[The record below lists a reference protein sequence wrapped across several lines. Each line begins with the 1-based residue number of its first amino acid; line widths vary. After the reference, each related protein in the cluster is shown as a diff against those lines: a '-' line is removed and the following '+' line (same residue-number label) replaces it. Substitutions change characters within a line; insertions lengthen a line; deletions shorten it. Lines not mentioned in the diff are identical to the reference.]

1 MPSNSKWVHWIVWG
15 GLAVVILA
23 IGFAFVREQSE
34 PAKPRLAKPAL
45 PVLSQLSDFTLTTQL
60 ALSLIHI

>member
-23 IGFAFVREQSE
+23 IGFAFVREQS
-34 PAKPRLAKPAL
+34 ALATPRLAKPDIMLNPA
-45 PVLSQLSDFTLTTQL
+45 
-60 ALSLIHI
+60 